1 MNQHS
6 SKSEEKDEGIAQINL
21 PERMRNIGSTHSWRM
36 ASTAKVSDLK
46 QM

>member
-6 SKSEEKDEGIAQINL
+6 SRFKGKDEGIAQINL
-21 PERMRNIGSTHSWRM
+21 PERMRNIGSTDPWRM
-36 ASTAKVSDLK
+36 AGTAKVSDLK